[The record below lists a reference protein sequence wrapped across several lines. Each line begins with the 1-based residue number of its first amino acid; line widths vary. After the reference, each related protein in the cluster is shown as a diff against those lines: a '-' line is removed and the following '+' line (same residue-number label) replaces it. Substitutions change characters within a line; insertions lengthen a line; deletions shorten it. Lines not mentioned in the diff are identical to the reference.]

1 MTFGT
6 PALRTVVWQPLDGT
20 GVEHCTLRRLAKG
33 LRLEGHVINT
43 AASPIGTVPLHVH
56 YIVDC
61 DTVWRTRAVSISQHY
76 GTVQTTLR
84 LDVINQRWWTA
95 EGVELPQLHWLIDVD
110 LGLTPATNM
119 LPIRRL
125 SLEVGQR
132 ADVTAAWLRFPAL
145 TVEPLTQTYERLA
158 PNLYRYSSD
167 GGRFSALLET
177 DDLGLVVRYE
187 GGWERTA
194 AA

>member
-6 PALRTVVWQPLDGT
+6 PALRTVVWRPLDAT
-20 GVEHCTLRRLAKG
+20 GAEHCTLRRLAKG
-33 LRLEGHVINT
+33 LRLEGHVIG
-43 AASPIGTVPLHVH
+43 AAAAPGGTVPLHVH

-61 DTVWRTRAVSISQHY
+61 DSVWRTRAVSISQLY
-76 GTVQTTLR
+76 GAVQTTLR

-95 EGVELPQLHWLIDVD
+95 EGVEIPQLHWLIDVD
-110 LGLTPATNM
+110 LGVTPATNT

-125 SLEVGQR
+125 ALEVGQR
-132 ADVTAAWLRFPAL
+132 AEVTAAWLRFPAL
-145 TVEPLTQTYERLA
+145 TVEPLPQTYERLA
-158 PNLYRYSSD
+158 PNLYRYSSN

-177 DDLGLVVRYE
+177 DDLGLVVHYE

>member
-1 MTFGT
+1 MTFAL
-6 PALRTVVWQPLDGT
+6 PALRTVVWRPFDAT
-20 GVEHCTLRRLAKG
+20 GAEHCMLRKLAKG
-33 LRLEGHVINT
+33 FRLEGHVIT
-43 AASPIGTVPLHVH
+43 TVGSPAAAVPLHVH

-61 DTVWRTRAVSISQHY
+61 DAVWRTRAVSISQLY

-84 LDVINQRWWTA
+84 LDVTNQRWWTA
-95 EGVELPQLHWLIDVD
+95 EGVELPQLHWLTDVD
-110 LGLTPATNM
+110 LGVTPATNT

-125 SLEVGQR
+125 SLDVGQR

-145 TVEPLTQTYERLA
+145 TVEPLPQTYERLA

-177 DDLGLVVRYE
+177 DDLGLIVHYE